1 MRIQRRVARGDHL
14 AHRQREGV
22 SRVLRLRWTQRERE
36 LADGRGPAHVAGVRR
51 VAARH
56 HERRHRERRPLAQRC
71 GGFLHVEGE
80 RRLVT
85 IGRFVDAGVG
95 DRVVARSGG
104 RCVRREGNEYTWAGI
119 WQFHCRLQ
127 QERYRYGEKR
137 EDNPIDEALK
147 SGRVDKTS
155 RSDQCHRV

>member
-1 MRIQRRVARGDHL
+1 M
-14 AHRQREGV
+14 
-22 SRVLRLRWTQRERE
+22 
-36 LADGRGPAHVAGVRR
+36 
-51 VAARH
+51 
-56 HERRHRERRPLAQRC
+56 
-71 GGFLHVEGE
+71 
-80 RRLVT
+80 T

-104 RCVRREGNEYTWAGI
+104 RCVRRERNEYTWAGI